1 MRCGTLDFPAVSV
14 NGLSLGNDF
23 VVDAART
30 TEDVNWNPVNV
41 VVGHLRG
48 HQVGDKL
55 CECRNCAINRVV
67 RLWLSPTYLEAYTF
81 H

>member
-1 MRCGTLDFPAVSV
+1 MKCGTLDFPAVFV
-14 NGLSLGNDF
+14 NGFSLGNDG
-23 VVDAART
+23 VVDAARAT
-30 TEDVNWNPVNV
+30 DDVNRKPVNV
-41 VVGHLRG
+41 VVGRLRG
-48 HQVGDKL
+48 YQVGDKL